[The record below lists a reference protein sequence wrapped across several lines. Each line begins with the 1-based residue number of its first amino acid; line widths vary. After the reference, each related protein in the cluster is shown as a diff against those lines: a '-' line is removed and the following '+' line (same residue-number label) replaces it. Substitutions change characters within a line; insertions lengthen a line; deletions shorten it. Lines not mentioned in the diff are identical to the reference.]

1 MNDRYRIAVVDD
13 TPMQC
18 MFLKRLLDANYDVV
32 VFPSGEDFL
41 DAMPEYDCILLDIE
55 MPGID
60 GYETCRRLRAQ
71 DDNGDTPII
80 FVSSHNSAE
89 ARVEAYE
96 AGGDHFLSKPIAAGE
111 LNLKIESVITH
122 RNALRDLK
130 SQSSYAQQVAF
141 SAMAGMGGLGV
152 IIEFFRKSATVKSY
166 QILGEL
172 VIEALNAW
180 ELRGGVQIRGVSE
193 EVNLSTDSVISPLQS
208 NIMATMR
215 DMGRIFELKS
225 RAVVN
230 YEHVSILIYNM
241 PIDDPDKMGRMRDN
255 LAWLGE
261 GADTCIANMDAMK
274 VSKLQVNFLGQS
286 IAQITELMQK
296 AASSDAQ
303 NRNAVQKRTIEVL
316 DGIEV
321 SVGSFGLTKIQDE
334 YVNSMVREGV
344 DELTN
349 AFEESALIQLD
360 FTEILNRLQ
369 SLAKAHAASSRQ

>member
-1 MNDRYRIAVVDD
+1 MTDRYHIAVVDD
-13 TPMQC
+13 TPVQC
-18 MFLKRLLDANYDVV
+18 VFLKRLLEANYEVTT
-32 VFPSGEDFL
+32 FASGEDFL
-41 DAMPEYDCILLDIE
+41 DAMPECDCILLDIE

-71 DDNGDTPII
+71 DENGDTPII

-96 AGGDHFLSKPIAAGE
+96 AGGDHFLSKPIVASE
-111 LNLKIESVITH
+111 LNLKIESVINH

-130 SQSSYAQQVAF
+130 SQSTYAQQVAF

-166 QILGEL
+166 QVLGEL

-180 ELRGGVQIRGVSE
+180 ELRGGVQVRGLSD
-193 EVNLSTDSVISPLQS
+193 EVNLSTDAVVSPLQS
-208 NIMATMR
+208 NIMASMR

-241 PIDDPDKMGRMRDN
+241 PTDDPDQIGRMRDN

-261 GADTCIANMDAMK
+261 GADTCIANMDAMM
-274 VSKLQVNFLGQS
+274 VSKLQVNHLGQS
-286 IAQITELMQK
+286 IAQLTELMQK
-296 AASSDAQ
+296 AAASDAG
-303 NRNAVQKRTIEVL
+303 NRMAVQTRAFEVL
-316 DGIEV
+316 DGFQV
-321 SVGSFGLTKIQDE
+321 SVSSFGLTRIQSE
-334 YVNSMVREGV
+334 YVNSMVHEGI
-344 DELTN
+344 DELTH
-349 AFEESALIQLD
+349 AFEEAALIQRD
-360 FTEILNRLQ
+360 FSEILNRLQ
-369 SLAKAHAASSRQ
+369 ALAQAHAASR

>member
-1 MNDRYRIAVVDD
+1 MNDRYRIAVIDD

-41 DAMPEYDCILLDIE
+41 DAMPECDCILLDIE

-60 GYETCRRLRAQ
+60 GYETCRRLRVQ
-71 DDNGDTPII
+71 DDDKEATPII

-96 AGGDHFLSKPIAAGE
+96 AGGDHFLSKPITASE

-122 RNALRDLK
+122 RNALRDLI
-130 SQSSYAQQVAF
+130 SQSTYAQQVAF

-166 QILGEL
+166 QVLAEL

-180 ELRGGVQIRGVSE
+180 ELRGGVQIRGVSDE
-193 EVNLSTDSVISPLQS
+193 ANLSTDAVISPLQS
-208 NIMATMR
+208 TIMTTMR

-230 YEHVSILIYNM
+230 YEHISILVYNM
-241 PIDDPDKMGRMRDN
+241 PTDDPDKVGRMRDN

-261 GADTCIANMDAMK
+261 GADTCIANLDAIM
-274 VSKLQVNFLGQS
+274 VSRLQVNFLGQS
-286 IAQITELMQK
+286 ISQITELMQK

-303 NRNAVQKRTIEVL
+303 NRNSVQKRVIEVL

-321 SVGSFGLTKIQDE
+321 SVGSFGLTKIQNE
-334 YVNSMVREGV
+334 YVNSMVLEGA

-349 AFEESALIQLD
+349 AFEEAALIQLD

-369 SLAKAHAASSRQ
+369 ALAKAHAASR

>member
-1 MNDRYRIAVVDD
+1 MTDRYRIAVVDD
-13 TPMQC
+13 TPVQC
-18 MFLKRLLDANYDVV
+18 VFLKRLLEASYDVTA
-32 VFPSGEDFL
+32 FPSGEDFL
-41 DAMPEYDCILLDIE
+41 AAMPECDCILLDIE

-71 DDNGDTPII
+71 EDSGDTPII

-96 AGGDHFLSKPIAAGE
+96 AGGDHFLSKPIVASE
-111 LNLKIESVITH
+111 LNLKIESVINH
-122 RNALRDLK
+122 RNALRELK

-166 QILGEL
+166 QVLAEL

-180 ELRGGVQIRGVSE
+180 DLRGGVQVRGLSD
-193 EVNLSTDSVISPLQS
+193 EVNLSTDAVVSPLQS
-208 NIMATMR
+208 NIMASMR

-241 PIDDPDKMGRMRDN
+241 PTDDPDQMGRMRDN

-261 GADTCIANMDAMK
+261 GADTCIANMDAMM
-274 VSKLQVNFLGQS
+274 VSKLQVNHLGQS
-286 IAQITELMQK
+286 IAQLTELMQK
-296 AASSDAQ
+296 AASSDAG
-303 NRNAVQKRTIEVL
+303 NRLAVQRRALEVL
-316 DGIEV
+316 DGFQV
-321 SVGSFGLTKIQDE
+321 SVSSFGLTRIQSE
-334 YVNSMVREGV
+334 YVSSMVQEGI
-344 DELTN
+344 DELTH
-349 AFEESALIQLD
+349 AFEEAALIQRD
-360 FTEILNRLQ
+360 FSEILNRLQ
-369 SLAKAHAASSRQ
+369 ALAQAHAAGR